1 MDDALGV
8 MGWNDD
14 ALGEWGECHVCHV
27 CFVFCALFVFSLGLV
42 SFSLGAMYEM
52 CALSFERG

>member
-42 SFSLGAMYEM
+42 
-52 CALSFERG
+52 